1 MALRSAAAPAQLP
14 RRLLSCTW
22 RHACGSCFTVGIATW
37 VAGLPMPPGL
47 HAAVLLLLLAIP
59 LAAAQRTVPAASV
72 AAVAA
77 AARAGEG
84 LTISGLTLDGEA
96 QPSSLNLQP
105 LEVWDSDARV
115 VVHGAGGPEEQAPPS
130 TRLYRGSIAGKPQS
144 TVLLMVGEQGIGGLA
159 NDGSNVW
166 ALGTDSPA
174 ASGPSVAAAAAG
186 TSGGLSSYRARK
198 AAGPMAAAASAARP
212 TGRRRC
218 ANGHGKGRP
227 NGRSLL
233 HAHDEAHV
241 HGHGPEDGL
250 PNMSDALHSIPSA
263 MRKLAQVRGTRPM
276 SSMGSRWLHLQ
287 ACDCADC
294 LHRWLPRL
302 PARGHAC
309 VLMSCLPPAPPRSP
323 GFHCAGLAQARDA
336 CHRHR
341 RRVLCQVPQQQ
352 GGHGLC
358 GPAGRL

>member
-1 MALRSAAAPAQLP
+1 MASGSAAAPAQLP
-14 RRLLSCTW
+14 PQLLSCTMEARLW
-22 RHACGSCFTVGIATW
+22 LMFHGRNYHSGCRSIS
-37 VAGLPMPPGL
+37 MPPGRR
-47 HAAVLLLLLAIP
+47 AAVLLLLLAIP
-59 LAAAQRTVPAASV
+59 LAAAQRNVPAASA

-77 AARAGEG
+77 AARAGER

-96 QPSSLNLQP
+96 QPSSLDLQP
-105 LEVWDSDARV
+105 LDVWDSDACV

-250 PNMSDALHSIPSA
+250 PNMFDALHSIPSA

-276 SSMGSRWLHLQ
+276 RPVGPMSSMGSRWLRLH
-287 ACDCADC
+287 ACGGTDC

-302 PARGHAC
+302 LASGSAC
-309 VLMSCLPPAPPRSP
+309 IMCADVVLAPPP
-323 GFHCAGLAQARDA
+323 TPLA
-336 CHRHR
+336 
-341 RRVLCQVPQQQ
+341 
-352 GGHGLC
+352 
-358 GPAGRL
+358 RLPLSWTRPSA